1 MGSDPKTMPAVERY
15 TAPKT
20 LDEALEALR
29 AGNVSLFAGGT
40 DLMPQAQA
48 GRVQL
53 APVLMNLRNIAGL
66 GGIEEAKGVVRI
78 GTLTTITELMD
89 SALVRDRLGALWQSC
104 DHFASDQ
111 LRNAGTLGGNVCN
124 ASPAGDTLVPLLVL
138 DARVV
143 LVAKPN
149 GANGA
154 LETRSL
160 PLAAFL
166 LGPGRTARAPQELL
180 TAIEIPL
187 PRKDFHSAFFKLG
200 TRPALDIAA
209 ISIGLGAVHEAD
221 VLREVRVAFGAVAP
235 TPIRAP
241 RTEAALEGRVLDTQT
256 IDAAIQAADAEIQPI
271 SDLRASDWYRR
282 EMVHNMLRKMLEDAR
297 PH

>member
-1 MGSDPKTMPAVERY
+1 MSAVERY
-15 TAPKT
+15 CAPKT
-20 LDEALEALR
+20 LDEALEVLR
-29 AGNVSLFAGGT
+29 AGEVSLFAGGT

-66 GGIEEAKGVVRI
+66 GGIEEATGVVRI
-78 GTLTTITELMD
+78 GALTTITELMD
-89 SALVRDRLGALWQSC
+89 SALVRERLGALWQAC

-149 GANGA
+149 GA
-154 LETRSL
+154 LETRRM
-160 PLAAFL
+160 PLTEFL

-187 PRKDFHSAFFKLG
+187 PRADFHSAFFKLG

-209 ISIGLGAVHEAD
+209 ISIGLGAMREAD
-221 VLREVRVAFGAVAP
+221 VLRTVRIAFGALAP

-241 RTEAALEGRVLDTQT
+241 RTEAALEGRALDAQT
-256 IDAAIQAADAEIQPI
+256 IDAAIQAADAEIRPI

-282 EMVHNMLRKMLEDAR
+282 EMVHNMLRRMLEDAR

>member
-1 MGSDPKTMPAVERY
+1 MPAVERY
-15 TAPKT
+15 YAPKT
-20 LDEALEALR
+20 LDEALETLR
-29 AGNVSLFAGGT
+29 TGNVSLFAGGT

-48 GRVQL
+48 GRVEL
-53 APVLMNLRNIAGL
+53 APGLMNLRNIAGL
-66 GGIEEAKGVVRI
+66 GRIEEAKGVVRI

-89 SALVRDRLGALWQSC
+89 SALVRDRMGVLWQAC

-138 DARVV
+138 DAQVV
-143 LVAKPN
+143 LAAKPN
-149 GANGA
+149 GAI
-154 LETRSL
+154 ETRIL

-187 PRKDFHSAFFKLG
+187 PRANFHGAFFKLG

-221 VLREVRVAFGAVAP
+221 VLRDVRVAFGAVAP

-241 RTEAALEGRVLDTQT
+241 RTEAALEGRALNAQT

-282 EMVHNMLRKMLEDAR
+282 EMVHNMLRRMLEDAR
-297 PH
+297 SH